1 MIVFLQG
8 TEIKKA
14 DITVYHFKK
23 DTLQPSKK
31 QNIKFCEKN
40 CRFGIREKH
49 IMNSLKD
56 GGKDGKDGGKK
67 EKGKDG
73 KGEEKDKKDEKAGE
87 GDKDKKP
94 EAEKKK

>member
-1 MIVFLQG
+1 M
-8 TEIKKA
+8 
-14 DITVYHFKK
+14 
-23 DTLQPSKK
+23 QPSKK
-31 QNIKFCEKN
+31 NIEFHEKN
-40 CRFGIREKH
+40 CRFWIREKH
-49 IMNSLKD
+49 VMNSL
-56 GGKDGKDGGKK
+56 KDGKDGGKK